1 MARLARLA
9 ILILGLVALG
19 GLAGCGG
26 SGSIA
31 VSDAWARPSMGMDR
45 AGAAYLVIANEG
57 DEDDVLLGATSPA
70 AATVEVHE
78 TTMEGDGSMAMRPI
92 ESLGGATKSRESS
105 IACRG
110 TASPPSARLRSNT
123 TAWRSVNSCCAA
135 EGGGWLPVSPDPA
148 AGSGA
153 GWSAGT

>member
-45 AGAAYLVIANEG
+45 AGAAYLVITNEG

-92 ESLGGATKSRESS
+92 ESLAIPAGGTVRLEPGGYHMMLIELTGELAVGDEIEITLSFERAGEVTVSAEVRE
-105 IACRG
+105 G
-110 TASPPSARLRSNT
+110 
-123 TAWRSVNSCCAA
+123 
-135 EGGGWLPVSPDPA
+135 
-148 AGSGA
+148 
-153 GWSAGT
+153 

>member
-45 AGAAYLVIANEG
+45 AGAAYLVLTNEG

-92 ESLGGATKSRESS
+92 ESLAIPAGETVRLEPGGYHMMLIELTGELAVGDEIEITLSFELAGEVTVSAEVRE
-105 IACRG
+105 G
-110 TASPPSARLRSNT
+110 
-123 TAWRSVNSCCAA
+123 
-135 EGGGWLPVSPDPA
+135 
-148 AGSGA
+148 
-153 GWSAGT
+153 